1 MKRAAELYLKQP
13 PLRHLVV
20 KPPRMEAF
28 LKALGKPRKKG
39 PQRLGTFDLLAPLR
53 SEPCR
58 WRVGDGFCLWVII
71 DGLYH
76 SDFLHFLSFCY
87 E

>member
-1 MKRAAELYLKQP
+1 MKRAAELYLKLP

-39 PQRLGTFDLLAPLR
+39 PQPFENWEPLTFLRRFTLQALRDEDLRPFYSPRPLER
-53 SEPCR
+53 G
-58 WRVGDGFCLWVII
+58 WG
-71 DGLYH
+71 
-76 SDFLHFLSFCY
+76 
-87 E
+87 

>member
-39 PQRLGTFDLLAPLR
+39 PQPFEDWGPLTFKGR
-53 SEPCR
+53 R
-58 WRVGDGFCLWVII
+58 Q
-71 DGLYH
+71 
-76 SDFLHFLSFCY
+76 
-87 E
+87 

>member
-39 PQRLGTFDLLAPLR
+39 PQSSKGWGPLTFLRRFALQALRNYDLRP
-53 SEPCR
+53 
-58 WRVGDGFCLWVII
+58 
-71 DGLYH
+71 
-76 SDFLHFLSFCY
+76 
-87 E
+87 